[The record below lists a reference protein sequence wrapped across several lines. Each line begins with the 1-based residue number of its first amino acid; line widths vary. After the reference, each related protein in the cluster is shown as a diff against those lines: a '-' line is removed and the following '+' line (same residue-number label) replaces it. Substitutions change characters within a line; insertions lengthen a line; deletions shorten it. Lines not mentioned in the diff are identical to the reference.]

1 MKIDLTA
8 EIALSL
14 KDYIDREISGA
25 KLSKSIH
32 QNFES
37 ADGLNKKQEITFKY
51 YIDFFKKEG
60 KELYLDS
67 NIYLKE
73 EVNELSE
80 FLASFAAVE

>member
-14 KDYIDREISGA
+14 KDYMDGDISGA
-25 KLSKSIH
+25 KLSKSIR
-32 QNFES
+32 QKFES
-37 ADGLNKKQEITFKY
+37 ADELNKQQEITFKY
-51 YIDFFKKEG
+51 YIDFFNKEG

-67 NIYLKE
+67 NKYLKE

-80 FLASFAAVE
+80 FLAKFAAV

>member
-14 KDYIDREISGA
+14 KDYIDREISGS
-25 KLSKSIH
+25 KLSKSIR

-37 ADGLNKKQEITFKY
+37 ADGLNKEQEITFKY
-51 YIDFFKKEG
+51 YISFFKKEG

-80 FLASFAAVE
+80 FLADFASV

>member
-25 KLSKSIH
+25 KLSTSIR

-80 FLASFAAVE
+80 FLAGFAAVE